1 MKRLIVEPR
10 DLLGTHAASDPF
22 ESTVRRAARGERHLL
37 LEDDLNQRLEA
48 GRPIPQRWRSVASDD
63 RGKVRVP
70 ARELRYAFG
79 ERLGCELERHLNLT
93 SRDPAM

>member
-1 MKRLIVEPR
+1 MNDDAQDRDTLKRPR
-10 DLLGTHAASDPF
+10 
-22 ESTVRRAARGERHLL
+22 RRAA
-37 LEDDLNQRLEA
+37 A
-48 GRPIPQRWRSVASDD
+48 CYAVASHD

-70 ARELRYAFG
+70 AGELRYAFG